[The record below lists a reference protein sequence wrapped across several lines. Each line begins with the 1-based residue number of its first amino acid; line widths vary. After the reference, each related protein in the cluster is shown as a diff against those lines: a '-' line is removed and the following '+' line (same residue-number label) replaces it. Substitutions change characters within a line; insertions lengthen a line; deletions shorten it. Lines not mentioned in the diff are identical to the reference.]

1 METKKFRR
9 KKPKSSKGAKRHKKD
24 AQISDRSLPKESPK
38 TLIGMMNEKQKQ
50 ESENKPGLMSLMKA
64 VAQKKQEESKA
75 AEENGD
81 SKQEE
86 NSLASNPNLPKST
99 PPVFVTELAKQS
111 ELKLPAIREENTQ
124 DEIIL
129 HNNSAP
135 PINQNAHSQEK
146 RISTSHNSN
155 KDVPDSGSK
164 MDPVKG
170 KHSVA
175 ENNVSLPP
183 IQHEQT
189 TKHNAVV
196 DISAKQKELVP
207 KLPALGG
214 SQSSLNQGLETQR
227 TEDDSAST
235 VSSRWQTAI
244 TFVNQR
250 VQERLTNVRFMSDL
264 PYYILFSRVKIVF

>member
-9 KKPKSSKGAKRHKKD
+9 KKPKSSKGAKRRKKD

-50 ESENKPGLMSLMKA
+50 ESENKPGLMSLMKT
-64 VAQKKQEESKA
+64 VAQKKQEEAKA
-75 AEENGD
+75 AED
-81 SKQEE
+81 SKPEE

-135 PINQNAHSQEK
+135 QINQNVHSQEK
-146 RISTSHNSN
+146 SISASHSSN
-155 KDVPDSGSK
+155 KDVPISSSK
-164 MDPVKG
+164 VDPVAG

-183 IQHEQT
+183 IKHEQT
-189 TKHNAVV
+189 LKHNAVV
-196 DISAKQKELVP
+196 DISAKQKEPVP

-214 SQSSLNQGLETQR
+214 SQTSLNQALDTQR

-250 VQERLTNVRFMSDL
+250 VQERLTNVRFIS
-264 PYYILFSRVKIVF
+264 Y